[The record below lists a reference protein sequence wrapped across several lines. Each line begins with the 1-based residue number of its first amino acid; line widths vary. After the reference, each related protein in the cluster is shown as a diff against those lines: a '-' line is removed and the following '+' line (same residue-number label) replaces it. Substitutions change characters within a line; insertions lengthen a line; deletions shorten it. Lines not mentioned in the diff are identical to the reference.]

1 MYWNRKH
8 VLVCT
13 ANHCMQKGASA
24 VAGRLRIEM
33 KRKGLDTDV
42 LVNTCDSIDLCD
54 VGPNIVVYP
63 DRIIYSGVQVKDIPE
78 IIDSLREGGQPVERL
93 MLTPESTDETRRRVF
108 YEAAT
113 TTQAVPA
120 DAFQVLAEEH
130 GFDAAWVN
138 EQARRGF
145 IARKEIDGEP
155 VITVTSKARN
165 RYGIPPAE

>member
-1 MYWNRKH
+1 MYWSRKH

-33 KRKGLDTDV
+33 KRKGLDADV

-54 VGPNIVVYP
+54 IGPNILVYP
-63 DRIIYSGVQVKDIPE
+63 DRIIYSNVQVKDLPE
-78 IIDSLREGGQPVERL
+78 IIDSLREGGQPVKRL
-93 MLTPESTDETRRRVF
+93 MLTPDSEDEALRREF

-113 TTQAVPA
+113 TAASVPA
-120 DAFQVLAEEH
+120 DAFLTLAEEH
-130 GFDAAWVN
+130 GYDNAWIN

-155 VITVTSKARN
+155 VITVTSKARH
-165 RYGIPPAE
+165 RYGIPLAE

>member
-33 KRKGLDTDV
+33 KRQGLDADV

-54 VGPNIVVYP
+54 IGPNILVYP
-63 DRIIYSGVQVKDIPE
+63 DRIIYSGVQVKDLPE
-78 IIDSLREGGQPVERL
+78 ILDSLREGGQPVERL
-93 MLTPESTDETRRRVF
+93 MLTPESADETRRREF
-108 YEAAT
+108 YEAVT
-113 TTQAVPA
+113 TTPAVPA
-120 DAFQVLAEEH
+120 DAFQSLAEEH
-130 GFDAAWVN
+130 GFDTAWVN

-165 RYGIPPAE
+165 RYGIPLAE